1 MKLKIFL
8 LSTIFLFSFLSN
20 AQEDSQK
27 KTVKPSKGN
36 FSFELDFLPFSSN
49 GPINL
54 NAFRGRYFIN
64 DKLALNVNVNF
75 DFKKYHDE
83 RPVSYQ
89 NALVFNTD
97 DGKYS
102 VFGLGTGLEYHF
114 LNAHR
119 ISPYI
124 GVNIAYEIKR
134 SKYEGIENHYQ
145 TYPNTGILVETKT
158 EIENSW
164 RVYDIVGYNTSGY
177 PYYGYIM
184 EERAYNSIKANIVL
198 GADVY
203 LIKHLY
209 MGVELG
215 LGVNSLKY
223 KEVVVKEDGNFDIKY
238 PETTDLTFGL
248 IFNNA
253 VRLGFWF

>member
-1 MKLKIFL
+1 MKSKNFL
-8 LSTIFLFSFLSN
+8 LSTIFLFSILVN
-20 AQEDSQK
+20 AQEDDQQK
-27 KTVKPSKGN
+27 MLKPSKGN
-36 FSFELDFLPFSSN
+36 YSFELDFLPFSSN

-64 DKLALNVNVNF
+64 DKLALNVNFNF
-75 DFKKYHDE
+75 DHKKYHDE
-83 RPVSYQ
+83 TPVSYQ
-89 NALVFNTD
+89 NTLVFNTD

-102 VFGLGTGLEYHF
+102 VFGLGTGIEYHF

-119 ISPYI
+119 ISPYV

-134 SKYEGIENHYQ
+134 SNYEGVENSYQ
-145 TYPNTGILVETKT
+145 SNPNSGIVETKI
-158 EIENSW
+158 EIENAW
-164 RVYDIVGYNTSGY
+164 RVYDIAGYNSNGY
-177 PYYGYIM
+177 PYYRYFM
-184 EERAYNSIKANIVL
+184 NERAYNSIKANIVL

-215 LGVNSLKY
+215 LGFNSIKY
-223 KEVVVKEDGNFDIKY
+223 KEVIVKEDGNLDTKY
-238 PETTDLTFGL
+238 PKAKDFTFGL